1 MKLFNVLLLIITTVG
16 FVSCEKEITVDVD
29 ETEPKLVI
37 EAKMSNRLGDAT
49 VILTKSRNLND
60 STSPE
65 KVTGAEVRITA
76 MQSQEEYF
84 LNETIEGVYSHET
97 LQGEAGKTYYL
108 EVLLPDGQT
117 FTSMQTMPVLV
128 TLNEI
133 RYEEQD
139 SPFQDEEDDPVFE
152 FQPIFLDP
160 AGEDN
165 YYQFI
170 VKRNGVKEKDIF
182 IKEDQGFDGLENSQK
197 FSIEANYA
205 DMITIDMHNINES
218 AYEYLMGVKLN
229 LSQSTAT
236 PTNPNSNITGD
247 ALGYFK
253 VFSAGNSLEFSLE

>member
-1 MKLFNVLLLIITTVG
+1 
-16 FVSCEKEITVDVD
+16 
-29 ETEPKLVI
+29 
-37 EAKMSNRLGDAT
+37 LGDAT

-76 MQSQEEYF
+76 MQSQEEYN
-84 LNETIEGVYSHET
+84 LNETNEGVYTHET

-133 RYEEQD
+133 GYEEQD

-160 AGEDN
+160 A
-165 YYQFI
+165 
-170 VKRNGVKEKDIF
+170 
-182 IKEDQGFDGLENSQK
+182 
-197 FSIEANYA
+197 
-205 DMITIDMHNINES
+205 
-218 AYEYLMGVKLN
+218 
-229 LSQSTAT
+229 
-236 PTNPNSNITGD
+236 
-247 ALGYFK
+247 
-253 VFSAGNSLEFSLE
+253 